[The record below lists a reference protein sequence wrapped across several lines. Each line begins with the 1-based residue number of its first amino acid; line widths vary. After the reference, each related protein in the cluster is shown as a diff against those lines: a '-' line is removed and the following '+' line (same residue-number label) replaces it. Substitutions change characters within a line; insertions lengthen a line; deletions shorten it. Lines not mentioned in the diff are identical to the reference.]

1 MKWVYILK
9 CEDDYYYVGETE
21 RLYRRFWEHCS
32 GRGGV
37 NTSNYK
43 PECVVAI
50 YRVNT
55 LGKFIQYNSNV
66 IDTLQTNYTVHNQN
80 GYNKWLLTKFNDDID
95 YDHDNLEAENN
106 ITERLMINNKDNWE
120 KIIGGKYTR
129 FNCKYKFPVNDYI
142 KELPICKCGFPCD
155 IKKNED
161 KNYLFFR
168 CAKKN
173 FWDSLKEQFDIDEE
187 PCTFYME
194 YSKDKE
200 FRLEENK
207 KFEDRKKS
215 LKELFKK
222 SFWLNN
228 IPLYDVDEPE
238 VCVGGCNNGYHYS
251 KISYYYK
258 ERNLCY
264 DCFINKNEEL
274 SKKFDN
280 KIEEKCLLKIR

>member
-21 RLYRRFWEHCS
+21 RLYRRFWEHYS

-37 NTSNYK
+37 NTSIYK
-43 PECVVAI
+43 PEYIVAI
-50 YRVNT
+50 YKVNT
-55 LGKFIQYNSNV
+55 LGKFIQYNNNV
-66 IDTLQTNYTVHNQN
+66 IDTLLNNYTVHNQN

-95 YDHDNLEAENN
+95 YEYYNLEAENN
-106 ITERLMINNKDNWE
+106 ITECLMINNKDNWE

-129 FNCKYKFPVNDYI
+129 FNCEYKFPVNNYI

-173 FWDSLKEQFDIDEE
+173 IWDNLKEQFDIDEE
-187 PCTFYME
+187 PCNFYME
-194 YSKDKE
+194 YSKDKQ
-200 FRLEENK
+200 FRLEESK
-207 KFEDRKKS
+207 KFEDRRKT

-228 IPLYDVDEPE
+228 IPIYDIDEPE
-238 VCVGGCNNGYHYS
+238 ICVGDCNNGYHYS
-251 KISYYYK
+251 KISYYYE

-264 DCFINKNEEL
+264 DCFIDKNEEL
-274 SKKFDN
+274 SKKFGN
-280 KIEEKCLLKIR
+280 KIEEKCLLKIK